1 MPAAEFESRF
11 VLLRIERPRPVEID
25 SAPGADTTHR
35 EQLEGRRLRATHL
48 PGESVIKGDG
58 RSRGKK
64 SSEYTSLHQLLP
76 GKQDFPEIRDGIY
89 ASD

>member
-58 RSRGKK
+58 RSHGKK
-64 SSEYTSLHQLLP
+64 SSKYTSLHQLLP
-76 GKQDFPEIRDGIY
+76 GKQDFPKIRDVIY